1 MSFLRSSPGR
11 SKRASSSGDLL
22 GFELLYQLAYLSAVS
37 AAGIPRS
44 QVFRLAAELPSTVSG
59 YFLEIDR
66 LARTM
71 NYQYAEACQLVG
83 QSAKEPE
90 VKSLLLRMA
99 GSLSSGESEMDFLHN
114 EALVQAES
122 YGNQYERKLE
132 GLKNWTDAYSALI
145 VSAALI
151 IVVAAISTVIYNMGT
166 AFVTGLVAVTIGIS
180 GLGAWVIFRT
190 APQEVKTLAGPQG
203 QPSQRVPRLMLFIF
217 LPGGLAAGAILFAA
231 GASVGWVLILVG
243 LLLVPIG
250 IASSKYDGRV
260 TRQDADISSFYRVL
274 GSTATAIG
282 TTPAEAMGRIDLRS
296 MDSLA
301 APVKRLY
308 ERLKARA
315 PLQLSWGRFVTETG
329 SELIGRSVRVFL
341 DGVSLGGE
349 PEEVGNRASVM
360 TTKVNFMREKRK
372 LVSSSFGWLSLAIH
386 ATISFLLVFVIEIVA
401 GFGSMV
407 QSAGVADLAMG
418 GGAAG
423 NSMLSFS
430 FQNMQFLQFLMPLVL
445 IALSI
450 INALAA
456 KVADGGYLYKFF
468 LYLGITLFTSGL
480 AIAIAP
486 KLAGMIFGMGPEGGS

>member
-1 MSFLRSSPGR
+1 SSPGR

-22 GFELLYQLAYLSAVS
+22 GFELLYQLAYLSAVA

-71 NYQYAEACQLVG
+71 NYQYAEACRLVG
-83 QSAKEPE
+83 ESAKEPE
-90 VKSLLLRMA
+90 IKSLLLRMA
-99 GSLSSGESEMDFLHN
+99 GSLSSGESEMDFLQH
-114 EALVQAES
+114 EAQVQAES

-132 GLKNWTDAYSALI
+132 SLRKWTDAYSALI
-145 VSAALI
+145 VSATLI

-166 AFVTGLVAVTIGIS
+166 AFVTGLVTITVAIS

-190 APQEVKTLAGPQG
+190 APHEVKTLTGPQG
-203 QPSQRVPRLMLFIF
+203 QPSQRVPRLLLFTF
-217 LPGGLAAGAILFAA
+217 LPGALATGALLFSS
-231 GASVGWVLILVG
+231 GASMGMVLMLGG
-243 LLLVPIG
+243 LLMVPIG

-260 TRQDADISSFYRVL
+260 TKHDADISSFFRVL

-282 TTPAEAMGRIDLRS
+282 TTPAEAMGRIDLRA
-296 MDSLA
+296 MASLA
-301 APVKRLY
+301 APVKRLH

-315 PLQLSWGRFVTETG
+315 ALQLAWGRFVTETG
-329 SELIGRSVRVFL
+329 SELIGRSVRIFL

-360 TTKVNFMREKRK
+360 TTKVNFMREKRT
-372 LVSSSFGWLSLAIH
+372 LIASTFGWLTVAMH
-386 ATISFLLVFVIEIVA
+386 ATVSFLLVFVIEIVA
-401 GFGSMV
+401 GFGNMV

-423 NSMLSFS
+423 NSMISFS
-430 FQNMQFLQFLMPLVL
+430 FQNMQFLHSLMAPVL
-445 IALSI
+445 IVLAV

-456 KVADGGYLYKFF
+456 KAAEGGYIYKFF
-468 LYLGITLFTSGL
+468 LYLGITLFISGL
-480 AIAIAP
+480 VITMAP
-486 KLAGMIFGMGPEGGS
+486 RVAVMIFGMAPASGS